1 MWVAA
6 VIAVVLAVVGVVS
19 DVRAGHGT
27 WATETVWVEPVIG
40 TRTVWVPGYEE
51 DYAVWVPG
59 RYETHTRIVD
69 EQEWRP
75 RLVWVTS
82 GHREDRWRWVESGYW
97 APGPDSSAW
106 DPQWVW
112 VDTSH
117 WERHQVW
124 VDTSRW
130 EDHGAWVTVR
140 REEVVTVWVPGQ
152 WETRRRSVPGYY
164 QTEQVIVTA
173 GHYETRRTWVPL
185 PHPTPTPRPTPT
197 PTPRPTARPTAP
209 PPAQTPATDSGCT
222 IPAGIYKVT
231 RYYAGTDIE
240 HTDDAIHYVTVTDG
254 RPNDLYAVDLG
265 SYGKGVASPYDG
277 AAFNGRHR
285 DVNRDL
291 LAGTFYQNYRKP
303 GGCYVPTSIV
313 FFQDDRVLLTTG
325 VRPSPTPVSSPA
337 PSPTAI
343 ATTTPEVARTPTPAV
358 GVSPTPVS
366 SPAPSPT
373 AITTTTPEVTR
384 TPTPAVDVSPSPA
397 PAPDPGAPVPPSQ
410 PPPGGSAPSP
420 RPTPRPTAAPS
431 PTATSTPQA
440 HDPPA
445 GTIRVA
451 PVMAGS
457 ALAGDS
463 EGFLAIEVLRGAP
476 IDLWVRAATEPPSS
490 DPGATTALQ
499 QWTFVRGVN
508 DRPGGTR
515 PGDTGSPNEALRLQ
529 WNDVTPIVDGQ
540 LQPYDLHLRARVRV
554 TYSDA
559 TVQDFELEG
568 SVAVT
573 VRYQS
578 ATSWGDGR

>member
-1 MWVAA
+1 M
-6 VIAVVLAVVGVVS
+6 
-19 DVRAGHGT
+19 
-27 WATETVWVEPVIG
+27 
-40 TRTVWVPGYEE
+40 
-51 DYAVWVPG
+51 
-59 RYETHTRIVD
+59 
-69 EQEWRP
+69 
-75 RLVWVTS
+75 
-82 GHREDRWRWVESGYW
+82 
-97 APGPDSSAW
+97 
-106 DPQWVW
+106 
-112 VDTSH
+112 
-117 WERHQVW
+117 
-124 VDTSRW
+124 
-130 EDHGAWVTVR
+130 
-140 REEVVTVWVPGQ
+140 
-152 WETRRRSVPGYY
+152 
-164 QTEQVIVTA
+164 
-173 GHYETRRTWVPL
+173 
-185 PHPTPTPRPTPT
+185 
-197 PTPRPTARPTAP
+197 
-209 PPAQTPATDSGCT
+209 
-222 IPAGIYKVT
+222 T
-231 RYYAGTDIE
+231 RYYAGTDVE
-240 HTDDAIHYVTVTDG
+240 HTDEAIHYVTVTDG

-285 DVNRDL
+285 DVNGDL

-303 GGCYVPTSIV
+303 DGCYVPTSIV

-343 ATTTPEVARTPTPAV
+343 TTTTPEVTRTPTPAV

-373 AITTTTPEVTR
+373 AIATITPDARTPTPAVGVSPTPVSGPAPSPTAIATTTPEVTR

-420 RPTPRPTAAPS
+420 RPPARPPAAPS

-440 HDPPA
+440 HDPPS

-554 TYSDA
+554 TYGDA